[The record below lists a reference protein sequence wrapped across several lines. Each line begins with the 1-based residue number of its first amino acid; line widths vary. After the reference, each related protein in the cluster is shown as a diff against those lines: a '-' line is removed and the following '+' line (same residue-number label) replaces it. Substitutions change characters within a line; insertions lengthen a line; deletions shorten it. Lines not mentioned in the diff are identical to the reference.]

1 VEHVV
6 EGVAA
11 GGAFV
16 VVSGGGEGAC
26 YCLWVGWR

>member
-1 VEHVV
+1 VEHAV

-16 VVSGGGEGAC
+16 VVAGGGEGAC
-26 YCLWVGWR
+26 YCGR